1 MLVRIICGEAYVLFD
16 SPPSSGLSAELRRCG
31 FTSRFGTIWLG
42 TPDDLCRLPVP
53 GCCCPPGH
61 PALWP
66 RDWSSEATWE
76 LEKAHETLK
85 AELAHPF
92 WRA

>member
-16 SPPSSGLSAELRRCG
+16 SPPSSGLSAELCRCG

-42 TPDDLCRLPVP
+42 TPDDLYRVALPECYKP
-53 GCCCPPGH
+53 TGH

-66 RDWSSEATWE
+66 RDWSSEETWE
-76 LEKAHETLK
+76 LEKAHDALK

-92 WRA
+92 YRA